1 VIARFWSAIKKG
13 VVSGLTTVL
22 FLFKVMIPVSFI
34 VFLLNWFK
42 IIPVVAV
49 ILEPFMKLFGLPG
62 EAALV
67 FISSILLNIYSA
79 IAVMKTLPLTLHD
92 IIILALMC
100 LTAHNMIVETLV
112 MKKTG
117 SSALKMV
124 TLRIGMAF
132 LTAFI
137 LNILLPQELSSVKTG
152 VVTAST
158 TAQTFIPALQVWASS
173 LIKLIVKIIVLVFGI
188 MLLQEILKEF
198 NIAEKLSR
206 LFAPLMGFFG
216 LSKETSILWILVNTV
231 GYAYGA
237 GIIIKSVEEGTMTK
251 VDADLFNHHAGM
263 MHSLFE
269 DTFLFIVIGVPI
281 IWLIVPRVILA
292 LIVVWLE
299 RLRRLYVRN
308 MFKASV
314 H

>member
-1 VIARFWSAIKKG
+1 GFS
-13 VVSGLTTVL
+13 TVL
-22 FLFKVMIPVSFI
+22 FLFKVMIPVSLA

-42 IIPVVAV
+42 VIPVIAV

-79 IAVMKTLPLTLHD
+79 IAVMKTLSLSLHD

-100 LTAHNMIVETLV
+100 LTAHNMIVETIV

-124 TLRIGMAF
+124 FLRIGMAL

-137 LNILLPQELSSVKTG
+137 LNLVLPPQFSAIRTVTETAATGSV
-152 VVTAST
+152 S
-158 TAQTFIPALQVWASS
+158 FIQALQSWAMSLLQ
-173 LIKLIVKIIVLVFGI
+173 LIKKIVLLVFSI
-188 MLLQEILKEF
+188 MILQEILKEF
-198 NIAEKLSR
+198 AIAEKLSR
-206 LFAPLMGFFG
+206 LFAPLMRMFG

-237 GIIIKSVEEGTMTK
+237 GIIIKSVEEGTMTRT
-251 VDADLFNHHAGM
+251 DADLFNHHAGM
-263 MHSLFE
+263 MHSLLE
-269 DTFLFIVIGVPI
+269 DTFLFLVIGVPLF
-281 IWLIVPRVILA
+281 WLVIPRIILA
-292 LIVVWLE
+292 MIVVWLE
-299 RLRRLYVRN
+299 RLRRVYVKN
-308 MFKASV
+308 MFKAGI

>member
-1 VIARFWSAIKKG
+1 MFARFWSAIKKG
-13 VVSGLTTVL
+13 IVSGFTTVL
-22 FLFKVMIPVSFI
+22 FLFKVMLPVSFI

-42 IIPVVAV
+42 IIPVIAV
-49 ILEPFMKLFGLPG
+49 ILEPVMKLFGLPG

-67 FISSILLNIYSA
+67 FITSILLNIYSA
-79 IAVMKTLPLTLHD
+79 IAVMKTLPLSLHD

-124 TLRIGMAF
+124 LLRIGMAL
-132 LTAFI
+132 LTAFVV
-137 LNILLPQELSSVKTG
+137 NILLPAELSTVKTSA
-152 VVTAST
+152 VTLGST
-158 TAQTFIPALQVWASS
+158 TQNFLPALQGWALS
-173 LIKLIVKIIVLVFGI
+173 LLRLIIKIVLLVFGI

-206 LFAPLMGFFG
+206 LFAPLMSIFG

-237 GIIIKSVEEGTMTK
+237 GVIIKSVEEGTMTK

-269 DTFLFIVIGVPI
+269 DTFLFLVIGVPLF
-281 IWLIVPRVILA
+281 WLIVPRMIMA
-292 LIVVWLE
+292 LLVVWLE
-299 RLRRLYVRN
+299 RSRRLYIRN